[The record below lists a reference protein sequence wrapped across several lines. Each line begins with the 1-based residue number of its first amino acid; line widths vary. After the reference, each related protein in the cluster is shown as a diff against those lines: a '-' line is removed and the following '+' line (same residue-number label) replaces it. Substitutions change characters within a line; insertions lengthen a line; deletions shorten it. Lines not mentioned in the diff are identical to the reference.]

1 MKITPRLLLIGLSL
15 LGGSAPVSARAS
27 YRCLLVVNGRTFL
40 AGSCD
45 FEPIDKD
52 GSFMFS
58 KKGNP
63 YFAYLLRYPDE
74 GETWGSWNESPDSSH
89 ADASLGLMRRQG
101 ACWINVTRGFSG
113 GEPGTNK
120 ICAWKT

>member
-1 MKITPRLLLIGLSL
+1 MSMKITFSL
-15 LGGSAPVSARAS
+15 LVAGLALLSAATPGSAETK

-40 AGSCD
+40 SGSCD

-74 GETWGSWNESPDSSH
+74 AYGSWNEDPDSLRAY
-89 ADASLGLMRRQG
+89 ADLGPMRRQG
-101 ACWINVTRGFSG
+101 ACWVNKYRYANS
-113 GEPGTNK
+113 GEPGTTK
-120 ICAWKT
+120 ICAWK